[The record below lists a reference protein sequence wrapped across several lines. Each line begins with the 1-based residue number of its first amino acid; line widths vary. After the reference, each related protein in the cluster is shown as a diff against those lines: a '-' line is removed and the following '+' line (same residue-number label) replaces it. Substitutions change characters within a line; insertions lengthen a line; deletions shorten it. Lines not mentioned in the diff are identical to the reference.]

1 MDGIHDMG
9 GMDGFGKV
17 EAEPNEPTFHEQWEG
32 RVMAMVRAM
41 GANGGL
47 NIDMQRFSRES
58 LPPVTY
64 LESSYYQ
71 KWFLALERSMIER
84 GMIGADEIEKGRSL
98 RASKPL
104 PRGTFAMKD
113 VERVMTRASFGRE
126 PQGKPAFAIGDRVR
140 TKNIH
145 PATHTRLP
153 RYARDKV
160 GVIERINGCHV
171 FPDTN
176 ALGEGD
182 NPQWLYTVVFDG
194 VELWGPDGDPAL
206 KVSIEAFE
214 PYLEHF

>member
-17 EAEPNEPTFHEQWEG
+17 EVEQNEPTFHETWEG

-47 NIDMQRFSRES
+47 NIDTQRFARES

-71 KWFLALERSMIER
+71 KWFLALEQQMLQR
-84 GMIGADEIEKGRSL
+84 GMVRADEIAKGHSL
-98 RASKPL
+98 RESPPL

-113 VERVMTRASFGRE
+113 VERVMTRGSFARE
-126 PQGKPAFAIGDRVR
+126 AQAKPSFTVGDRVR

-153 RYARDKV
+153 RYARNKV
-160 GVIERINGCHV
+160 GVVERINGCHV

-176 ALGEGD
+176 AQGKGD
-182 NPQWLYTVVFDG
+182 HPQWLYTVVFDG
-194 VELWGPDGDPAL
+194 AELWGPDGDPSL

-214 PYLEHF
+214 PYLEKL